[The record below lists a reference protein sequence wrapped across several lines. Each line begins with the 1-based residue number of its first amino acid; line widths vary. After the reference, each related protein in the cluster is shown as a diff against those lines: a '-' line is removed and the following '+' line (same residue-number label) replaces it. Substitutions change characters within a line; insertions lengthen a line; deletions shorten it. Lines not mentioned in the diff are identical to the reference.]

1 MAGLFCNSPE
11 LQRLE
16 KQMRQPPGYRARG
29 HGSIEDMSEWKE
41 MGAYSEIVD
50 YVIDRMHLE
59 YLKKRISEIF
69 DQTEDELFFY
79 DSDHKKRFYLL
90 WSGSKENT
98 LSRLP
103 NYAATVFLLSADEK
117 LWEKT
122 HRQMSDTG
130 IYFNQVRLGSVTLE
144 QYILFHAA
152 KDAYHGTKHIRLS
165 ELTDRELV
173 PDEILRLIV
182 NAFVIERYGMD
193 IAEQKMCEEILEER
207 NYTVL
212 AQS

>member
-1 MAGLFCNSPE
+1 MTVTTKKDSIYYGRDRERIRC
-11 LQRLE
+11 
-16 KQMRQPPGYRARG
+16 PGY
-29 HGSIEDMSEWKE
+29 
-41 MGAYSEIVD
+41 
-50 YVIDRMHLE
+50 
-59 YLKKRISEIF
+59 
-69 DQTEDELFFY
+69 QTMQLLFFY
-79 DSDHKKRFYLL
+79 
-90 WSGSKENT
+90 
-98 LSRLP
+98 
-103 NYAATVFLLSADEK
+103 FLRMK
-117 LWEKT
+117 NCGT

-193 IAEQKMCEEILEER
+193 IVEQKMCEEILEER